1 MRLDNKT
8 IKTIKELGLRYFGN
22 NAKIYIFGSRTDDS
36 KKGGDIDIYVETDLN
51 VNSSELFDIESKY
64 WVSIQ
69 KELGEMK
76 IDIVINDINFNK
88 KSYIYEVAKKTGI
101 ALN

>member
-1 MRLDNKT
+1 MRLDDKT
-8 IKTIKELGLRYFGN
+8 IKTIKELGLCYFGN

-64 WVSIQ
+64 WVSMQ